1 MSFFHFPYKE
11 PVRFEKWL
19 EYAQKPSFKHL
30 DLKGIRNKVVC
41 SDHFRYEHFM
51 NYQKNKI
58 TRTAIPTLGR
68 YRFNRVLV
76 LDYEKSSNPAAE
88 MLPKP
93 TLPHLIPPADFEIPK
108 WSPEYQSNND
118 PNSND
123 DTESTDEDVLLK
135 EVKNSLKSITDNDIE
150 IELEEFEQD
159 TKDHIKTLH
168 LKPIMKTPI
177 KLSPAAK
184 KRKLIVKKV
193 SIFLQFLAFKKIVN
207 FQLPTTPRNN
217 KVLNNICATA
227 SAKPEDTFR
236 IPVSDIINLGEEIL
250 EKNDIKPIIS
260 KENQT
265 QTTPARKSLSD
276 QDKLLIKEKDELKHK
291 INDLEEVL
299 QKKEQL
305 VTQLQ
310 NQSESKISELQSK
323 IDKMES
329 QNRENLAK
337 TQQLNLSKA
346 QLYNGIKKY
355 LCPAMATLVRMEMFG
370 GAEREWKKD
379 EKIASIDLLKLGDG
393 VYNYFRDEWRL
404 HLPAKKDVKEW
415 ADNVEQFD
423 EDDL

>member
-1 MSFFHFPYKE
+1 MGGCRCSFRDCTNSSLKMQGMSFFHFPYKE

-123 DTESTDEDVLLK
+123 DTESTDED
-135 EVKNSLKSITDNDIE
+135 
-150 IELEEFEQD
+150 
-159 TKDHIKTLH
+159 
-168 LKPIMKTPI
+168 
-177 KLSPAAK
+177 
-184 KRKLIVKKV
+184 
-193 SIFLQFLAFKKIVN
+193 
-207 FQLPTTPRNN
+207 LPTTRNN